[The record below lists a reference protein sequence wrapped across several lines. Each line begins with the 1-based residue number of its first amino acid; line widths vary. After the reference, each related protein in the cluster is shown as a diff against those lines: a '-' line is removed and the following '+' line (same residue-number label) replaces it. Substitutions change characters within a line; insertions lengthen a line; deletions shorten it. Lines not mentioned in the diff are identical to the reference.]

1 MSGIH
6 CRWLALVGEPP
17 APEDFPPD
25 PTEFEWGKMWE
36 WTSKEKD
43 IYDEGWVHVFRR
55 EHRIAAYQVLCRCED
70 STRFILGAASPM
82 PVDTAWVLSAFRDRY
97 DMRDMVTTLDPK
109 AVETYTSAKLLS
121 VRYERD
127 LYSQITRFRE
137 PVAPSVV
144 DPSETLSGMS
154 LYLNSE
160 SSPEQSE
167 TPLLS
172 LFRDAQFYINEC
184 TPEYVGWVTR
194 EIASLWRLEGE

>member
-1 MSGIH
+1 
-6 CRWLALVGEPP
+6 
-17 APEDFPPD
+17 
-25 PTEFEWGKMWE
+25 
-36 WTSKEKD
+36 
-43 IYDEGWVHVFRR
+43 
-55 EHRIAAYQVLCRCED
+55 
-70 STRFILGAASPM
+70 
-82 PVDTAWVLSAFRDRY
+82 
-97 DMRDMVTTLDPK
+97 MVTTLDPK

>member
-6 CRWLALVGEPP
+6 SRWLALIGDPP
-17 APEDFPPD
+17 AQEDFPPD

-36 WTSKEKD
+36 WRSKEKE
-43 IYDEGWVHVFRR
+43 IYDEGWIQISRR
-55 EHRIAAYQVLCRCED
+55 EYRIAAYQVLCKCED

-97 DMRDMVTTLDPK
+97 DMREMVTTLDPK
-109 AVETYTSAKLLS
+109 AVETYTSARLLS

-127 LYSQITRFRE
+127 RYSEITRFKE

-144 DPSETLSGMS
+144 EPSDSLSAMS

-160 SSPEQSE
+160 ESPGE

-172 LFRDAQFYINEC
+172 IFEDAQLYINEC
-184 TPEYVGWVTR
+184 APEYVGRAAR
-194 EIASLWRLEGE
+194 EIAPLWRLEGE